1 MMRRSGGMIVGVGLL
16 ATVSAVLLLGC
27 ETAAPDEAAIAKSQ
41 AETEQTIRQMD
52 ADWVRVGS
60 AKNVDGWMAFYADGA
75 VVLPPNEAMM
85 SDRAAIRKSVADM
98 LMMPGM
104 NYTWKPTKVEVARS
118 GDLGYLYGTYS
129 MTMNDAQGKPVND
142 SGKILEVWKKQPDG
156 KWKCVA
162 DIWNSDLPMAGM
174 K

>member
-1 MMRRSGGMIVGVGLL
+1 
-16 ATVSAVLLLGC
+16 
-27 ETAAPDEAAIAKSQ
+27 
-41 AETEQTIRQMD
+41 
-52 ADWVRVGS
+52 
-60 AKNVDGWMAFYADGA
+60 
-75 VVLPPNEAMM
+75 
-85 SDRAAIRKSVADM
+85 M

-104 NYTWKPTKVEVARS
+104 NYTWKPTKVEVAKS